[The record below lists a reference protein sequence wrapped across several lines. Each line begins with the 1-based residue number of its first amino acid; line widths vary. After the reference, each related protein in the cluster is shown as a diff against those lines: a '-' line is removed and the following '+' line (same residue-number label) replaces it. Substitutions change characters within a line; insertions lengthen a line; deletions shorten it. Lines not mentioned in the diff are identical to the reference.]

1 MNLKRPKPGE
11 RFVAL
16 SYMWQNK
23 YSENETGQLKSANL
37 HSLEAVNGLEH
48 ISLPDIIAD
57 TIALCRALGERY
69 LWVDRFCIVQDDETS
84 KHGQIRA
91 MHLVYSSAKFTI
103 MAALNKYKTSVGLP
117 GCPKL
122 PGCPGRPRL
131 PSAMD
136 TWHRSDFKYRNFQQ
150 ELFGNVDASMWNQ
163 RAWTFQERFLSRC
176 RLFITESQAI
186 FQYNGGK
193 YTSFEHLALSVQG
206 SDEITEARDNEA
218 RDANINSLTLK
229 SFKDDQ
235 SQDQRRN
242 RFFGLDDFIFLYDDL
257 RFNMTNV
264 LSYKSIIYEYTPR
277 HLSFRSD
284 ILNAFA
290 GIGGV
295 LAQGYKTRILFGLP
309 ERYFHFALR
318 WTMSPYKDL
327 ADWEAES
334 APSYVPSWS
343 WASTRCSKSYSSW
356 NVPDLGLDLIHFYYY
371 DSEPSDLPQLL
382 KRVDTKEQDERGPGW
397 QIGHTALQRYFSQ
410 ACAVLDEP
418 ACEVARGLKV
428 SLVFNTT
435 TIFCR
440 LGPLGISREG
450 GEPESWRLFSQALLA
465 QPSNRSMG
473 EADLDCKWTGG
484 TESRAGDEIKV
495 VVIAVRQLKPKDSQ
509 TEMGP
514 PPEEMDVLLVE
525 PHPREPHA
533 LRRIGLGEVRSWE
546 LWQSCN
552 PQWETVV
559 LC

>member
-1 MNLKRPKPGE
+1 MNIKRPKAGE

-23 YSENETGQLKSANL
+23 YSEHDTGQLKRANI
-37 HSLEAVNGLEH
+37 HSLEAANGLEN
-48 ISLPDIIAD
+48 ISLPDVIAD
-57 TIALCRALGERY
+57 TIALCRTLGERY
-69 LWVDRFCIVQDDETS
+69 LWVDRFCIVQDDEIS
-84 KHGQIRA
+84 KHEQIRA
-91 MHLVYSSAKFTI
+91 MHFVYSSARFTI
-103 MAALNKYKTSVGLP
+103 MAALNKYKTSIGLP

-131 PSAMD
+131 SSAMD
-136 TWHRSDFKYRNFQQ
+136 TWQRNDFGYEKTQYQ
-150 ELFGNVDASMWNQ
+150 LFGNVDASMWNQ

-193 YTSFEHLALSVQG
+193 YTSFEHLALSVQEL
-206 SDEITEARDNEA
+206 DESQRTLRTK
-218 RDANINSLTLK
+218 SL
-229 SFKDDQ
+229 KDDQ

-242 RFFGLDDFIFLYDDL
+242 MFFGLDDFVFLYDDI
-257 RFNMTNV
+257 RFNMTNF
-264 LSYKSIIYEYTPR
+264 LSYKAIIYKYTPR
-277 HLSFRSD
+277 QLSFRSD

-318 WTMSPYKDL
+318 WTMPPYKDL
-327 ADWEAES
+327 ADWEADNT
-334 APSYVPSWS
+334 PSYAPSWS

-371 DSEPSDLPQLL
+371 DSEHFDLPQLL
-382 KRVDTKEQDERGPGW
+382 RRVDTKEQDERGPRR
-397 QIGHTALQRYFSQ
+397 QIGPTALQRYFSQ
-410 ACAVLDEP
+410 GCAVLAEP
-418 ACEVARGLKV
+418 ACEVARRLTG

-435 TIFCR
+435 IIFCR
-440 LGPLGISREG
+440 LGPLDISREG
-450 GEPESWRLFSQALLA
+450 APPESYRLFSQALLA

-473 EADLDCKWTGG
+473 EADVDCKWTEG

-495 VVIAVRQLKPKDSQ
+495 VVIAVRQLEPEDSQ
-509 TEMGP
+509 TETGTT
-514 PPEEMDVLLVE
+514 PEVMDVLLVE

-533 LRRIGLGEVRSWE
+533 LRRTGIGEVRSWE

>member
-1 MNLKRPKPGE
+1 MNLKRPEPGE

-16 SYMWQNK
+16 SYMWQSK
-23 YSENETGQLKSANL
+23 YSEHDTGQLKRANM
-37 HSLEAVNGLEH
+37 HSLEAYNGLEN
-48 ISLPDIIAD
+48 ISLPDVIAD

-84 KHGQIRA
+84 KHEQIRA
-91 MHLVYSSAKFTI
+91 MHFVYSSAKFTI
-103 MAALNKYKTSVGLP
+103 VAALNKYKTSVGLP

-136 TWHRSDFKYRNFQQ
+136 TWQRDDFGYRKIQQ
-150 ELFGNVDASMWNQ
+150 LLFGNVDASMWNQ

-193 YTSFEHLALSVQG
+193 YTSFEHLALSVQKL
-206 SDEITEARDNEA
+206 DEITEDRENEA
-218 RDANINSLTLK
+218 RDTSINSMTLK
-229 SFKDDQ
+229 SLKDDQ

-242 RFFGLDDFIFLYDDL
+242 KFFGLDNFNFLYDDMCFKL
-257 RFNMTNV
+257 PNSMDFID
-264 LSYKSIIYEYTPR
+264 YEAIIDNYTR
-277 HLSFRSD
+277 RQLSFRSD

-295 LAQGYKTRILFGLP
+295 LAQSYKTRILFGLP

-318 WTMSPYKDL
+318 WAMPPLKDL
-327 ADWEAES
+327 ADWEGEN
-334 APSYVPSWS
+334 APSYAPSWS
-343 WASTRCSKSYSSW
+343 WASTQCSKAYSSYSVS
-356 NVPDLGLDLIHFYYY
+356 DLGLDFIHFYYY
-371 DSEPSDLPQLL
+371 DSGPSDLPQPL
-382 KRVDTKEQDERGPGW
+382 KRVDTKEQDELGPRW

-410 ACAVLDEP
+410 ACAVLTEP
-418 ACEVARGLKV
+418 ACQVARRLKG

-440 LGPLGISREG
+440 LGPLGRSRYG
-450 GEPESWRLFSQALLA
+450 GHPESYRLFSQALLA

-473 EADLDCKWTGG
+473 EADVDCKWTGG
-484 TESRAGDEIKV
+484 TESRAGDVIKV
-495 VVIAVRQLKPKDSQ
+495 VVIAVRQLKPEDSQ
-509 TEMGP
+509 TDTGP
-514 PPEEMDVLLVE
+514 TPEVMDVLLVE

-533 LRRIGLGEVRSWE
+533 LRRIGIGDVRSWE
-546 LWQSCN
+546 LAI
-552 PQWETVV
+552 
-559 LC
+559 L